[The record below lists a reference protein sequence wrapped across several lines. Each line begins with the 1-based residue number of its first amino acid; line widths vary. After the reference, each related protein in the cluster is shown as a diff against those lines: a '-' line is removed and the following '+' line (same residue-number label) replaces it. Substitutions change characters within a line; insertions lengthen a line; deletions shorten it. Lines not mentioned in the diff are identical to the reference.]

1 MKATVAS
8 LVAAMVVNSV
18 VKSAAWMVV
27 AVAADWDYDSVVRR
41 DTELAAS
48 MADDWAAPKVES
60 KDNQTVDRSV
70 AIPVSR

>member
-8 LVAAMVVNSV
+8 LVEAMVVNSV
-18 VKSAAWMVV
+18 VKSAAWMV
-27 AVAADWDYDSVVRR
+27 AALAADWDYDSVAWR

-48 MADDWAAPKVES
+48 MADVWAAPKVES
-60 KDNQTVDRSV
+60 TDNQTVDRSV

>member
-18 VKSAAWMVV
+18 VKSAAWMV
-27 AVAADWDYDSVVRR
+27 AALAADWDYDSVALRGIA
-41 DTELAAS
+41 LAAS

>member
-8 LVAAMVVNSV
+8 LVEAMVVNSV
-18 VKSAAWMVV
+18 VKSAAWMV
-27 AVAADWDYDSVVRR
+27 AALAADWDYDSVVWR
-41 DTELAAS
+41 DIALAAS

-60 KDNQTVDRSV
+60 TDNQTVDRSV